1 MDAKSYTKSTRQAAY
16 SESNRRHDQSYHL
29 KTKPR
34 NRSKKFRR
42 RRRSRGKIGLKPEP
56 ATVLRTVLIILHYV
70 LGSFYGN
77 EFHHPTDVNNVTT
90 NGKMYS
96 NYLSLSNQ
104 RHGLSDGV
112 FEEVLDRHIK
122 DYYENSVKKENIDA
136 LQFAFHSCGN
146 KNYIV
151 WLSVNLPYIRISFC
165 IELKN
170 CNTAYLNNT
179 HTKGCYKS
187 VLNVIKFKRYLSY

>member
-1 MDAKSYTKSTRQAAY
+1 MMDRENQKEKKE
-16 SESNRRHDQSYHL
+16 SEKEKKDKEKQILPVTTLKAIQRVLDKLLILNRIAGMI
-29 KTKPR
+29 KIEPR

-56 ATVLRTVLIILHYV
+56 ATVLRTVLNILHYV
-70 LGSFYGN
+70 LGNFYGN

-90 NGKMYS
+90 NGKM
-96 NYLSLSNQ
+96 
-104 RHGLSDGV
+104 
-112 FEEVLDRHIK
+112 
-122 DYYENSVKKENIDA
+122 
-136 LQFAFHSCGN
+136 FHSCGN

-170 CNTAYLNNT
+170 CSTAYLNNT

-187 VLNVIKFKRYLSY
+187 VLNVIKFKRHLSY